1 MDAPFRP
8 SPADALKGA
17 RRVAASSSPSTSE
30 TGHATAMRAR
40 CAAAPSLI
48 SLAAADRSAVV
59 LADAAGS
66 AASRSAT
73 GLESTDSDR
82 AARSSPVDA
91 TDDADD
97 ADEPSAAAALT
108 DSRSTSRPSSDT
120 RAKGSETG
128 RTAAPP
134 RPFPALSVEVSVRAS
149 V

>member
-48 SLAAADRSAVV
+48 SLAAADS
-59 LADAAGS
+59 AGS

-73 GLESTDSDR
+73 GLESTDR
-82 AARSSPVDA
+82 AARSSLVDD
-91 TDDADD
+91 TDDAD
-97 ADEPSAAAALT
+97 ANASTASTALT

>member
-48 SLAAADRSAVV
+48 SLAAADRSAAVS
-59 LADAAGS
+59 ADSAGS
-66 AASRSAT
+66 ADSRSAT
-73 GLESTDSDR
+73 GLESTEPDESDEP
-82 AARSSPVDA
+82 ATALSVLRSSG
-91 TDDADD
+91 
-97 ADEPSAAAALT
+97 
-108 DSRSTSRPSSDT
+108 RSSST
-120 RAKGSETG
+120 ARAEGWATG

-134 RPFPALSVEVSVRAS
+134 RSFPALSVEVSVRAS

>member
-17 RRVAASSSPSTSE
+17 RCDAASSSPSTSE

-48 SLAAADRSAVV
+48 SLAAADRSAAVS
-59 LADAAGS
+59 ADSAGS
-66 AASRSAT
+66 ADSRSAT
-73 GLESTDSDR
+73 GLESTDR
-82 AARSSPVDA
+82 AARSSLVDDTNHA
-91 TDDADD
+91 DA
-97 ADEPSAAAALT
+97 SAASAALT

-120 RAKGSETG
+120 RAEGSATG

-134 RPFPALSVEVSVRAS
+134 RPFPALSARAS
-149 V
+149 ARTSA

>member
-97 ADEPSAAAALT
+97 ADEPSAAAALIG
-108 DSRSTSRPSSDT
+108 SRSADRSPASAT
-120 RAKGSETG
+120 GSETG

-134 RPFPALSVEVSVRAS
+134 RSFPALSAGVSVRAS
-149 V
+149 A